1 MSSPLKHLAVVA
13 RRSLATATEPVSSS
27 FARQS
32 AFTPLHVASRQG
44 DIQLAEA
51 VLRSAGA
58 QRLLNAPEHEG
69 LTPLHLAAAN
79 GHAPVVAK
87 LVEYGASP
95 LAKTQAGV
103 TPKQLAE
110 AKLHVSSQYAKVVE
124 LLTLAEQKQG
134 SF

>member
-13 RRSLATATEPVSSS
+13 RRSLATATEPISSS

-32 AFTPLHVASRQG
+32 AFSPLHVASRQG

-58 QRLLNAPEHEG
+58 QQLLNAPEHEG
-69 LTPLHLAAAN
+69 LTPLHLAAQS
-79 GHAPVVAK
+79 GHLNVVER
-87 LVEYGASP
+87 LVAHGASP

-110 AKLHVSSQYAKVVE
+110 AKLHVSQQYAKVVE
-124 LLTLAEQKQG
+124 LLAQAELKQA